1 MQGKVAMVTGGGRGI
16 GEASARRLAD
26 FGAKVIL
33 ADLDLASA
41 TAVAES
47 LKSEGKEAAA
57 IEFNVADFDHITEKV
72 AAARAIYGRIDVLV
86 NIAGITG
93 YIEDEQ
99 LKSGTHI
106 YEMARAA
113 SRMVT
118 DSVDSFV
125 RKDLGKA
132 RAVQKE
138 DDIVD
143 GLFDTVKNELVGQ
156 ITEHPDLSGECLDLL
171 MIAKYLERIGDHAVN
186 VAEWVEYSITGAH
199 AGE

>member
-1 MQGKVAMVTGGGRGI
+1 MDKMLMQGKVAMVTGGGRGI

-86 NIAGITG
+86 NVAGITG
-93 YIEDEQ
+93 STPITDI
-99 LKSGTHI
+99 TH
-106 YEMARAA
+106 ESWDRH
-113 SRMVT
+113 
-118 DSVDSFV
+118 
-125 RKDLGKA
+125 
-132 RAVQKE
+132 
-138 DDIVD
+138 D
-143 GLFDTVKNELVGQ
+143 GHRPQEPVL
-156 ITEHPDLSGECLDLL
+156 
-171 MIAKYLERIGDHAVN
+171 R
-186 VAEWVEYSITGAH
+186 VAGRV
-199 AGE
+199 

>member
-47 LKSEGKEAAA
+47 LKAEGKEAAA

-86 NIAGITG
+86 NVAGITG
-93 YIEDEQ
+93 STPITDITHESWDRMMDID
-99 LKSGTHI
+99 LKSLFFVSQAVFEVMKEQGYTCPLW
-106 YEMARAA
+106 RRCAA
-113 SRMVT
+113 
-118 DSVDSFV
+118 
-125 RKDLGKA
+125 
-132 RAVQKE
+132 
-138 DDIVD
+138 
-143 GLFDTVKNELVGQ
+143 
-156 ITEHPDLSGECLDLL
+156 
-171 MIAKYLERIGDHAVN
+171 
-186 VAEWVEYSITGAH
+186 AEAPTRPMPAPRPAS
-199 AGE
+199 

>member
-47 LKSEGKEAAA
+47 LKAEGKEAAA

-86 NIAGITG
+86 NVAGITG
-93 YIEDEQ
+93 LHPHHRHHPRE
-99 LKSGTHI
+99 
-106 YEMARAA
+106 
-113 SRMVT
+113 
-118 DSVDSFV
+118 
-125 RKDLGKA
+125 LGPH
-132 RAVQKE
+132 
-138 DDIVD
+138 D
-143 GLFDTVKNELVGQ
+143 GHRPQEPVL
-156 ITEHPDLSGECLDLL
+156 
-171 MIAKYLERIGDHAVN
+171 R
-186 VAEWVEYSITGAH
+186 VAGRV
-199 AGE
+199 